1 MQRFK
6 TTVAM
11 MTIASVLL
19 LSVASFVRA
28 EESDPQVSEEPEVT
42 TEKILA
48 DVFLLRPLGIVATA
62 FGIATYLVT
71 LPITLI
77 TKSDETVG
85 KKLVGEPWKYTFQ
98 RRVGDVK

>member
-11 MTIASVLL
+11 VAIASVLL

-28 EESDPQVSEEPEVT
+28 EESEPQVTEET
-42 TEKILA
+42 DITAEKILA
-48 DVFLLRPLGIVATA
+48 DVFVLRPVGIVATA
-62 FGIATYLVT
+62 FGIATYIVA

-77 TKSDETVG
+77 TKSHDTVG
-85 KKLVGEPWKYTFQ
+85 QKLVGTPWKYTFQ

>member
-6 TTVAM
+6 MTVSMVA
-11 MTIASVLL
+11 IASILL

-28 EESDPQVSEEPEVT
+28 EGTDPQVPDETDVT
-42 TEKILA
+42 AEKILA
-48 DVFLLRPLGIVATA
+48 DVFVLRPIGLVATV
-62 FGIATYLVT
+62 FGIATYIVA

-85 KKLVGEPWKYTFQ
+85 KKLVGAPWKYTFQ
-98 RRVGDVK
+98 RRVGDLK